1 MEKKGW
7 REKERRNGMQSVPE
21 NTVRL
26 EQLIESEAL
35 SELMESLFFPSLRN
49 RDTTKEIKKSEGGG
63 TPSMLHQ
70 QWCYLFFFLRFIYY
84 LLYVSTL

>member
-49 RDTTKEIKKSEGGG
+49 RDTTKEIKKSEGGA
-63 TPSMLHQ
+63 PPR
-70 QWCYLFFFLRFIYY
+70 CYTNSGAIFSFF
-84 LLYVSTL
+84 